1 MREGRCTPNKRE
13 NEQVWMGPVKRE
25 CAGVGEQARPSSA
38 RPAASLFVPQDG
50 EASHHGREPRSC
62 VDSEAIG
69 TCPQLHVQADFVTAF
84 KKKGMAIC
92 SDQDLQW
99 LSALPANCQE
109 QPRMLVC

>member
-1 MREGRCTPNKRE
+1 
-13 NEQVWMGPVKRE
+13 MGPVKRE

-69 TCPQLHVQADFVTAF
+69 TCPQ
-84 KKKGMAIC
+84 G
-92 SDQDLQW
+92 
-99 LSALPANCQE
+99 PAAR
-109 QPRMLVC
+109 PG

>member
-1 MREGRCTPNKRE
+1 
-13 NEQVWMGPVKRE
+13 MGPVKRE

-109 QPRMLVC
+109 QPRMLGC